1 MKQANKKRQILD
13 FSLKDKVYIIK
24 KTWKTDRPFNKL
36 DYPLAKPFKITRIV
50 RHLYRFQLL
59 ASYKI

>member
-13 FSLKDKVYIIK
+13 FSFKDKVYVIK

-36 DYPLAKPFKITRIV
+36 DYPLAKPFKITRIA
-50 RHLYRFQLL
+50 RHLYCL
-59 ASYKI
+59 